1 MIPPFRTPGNAS
13 YLGCDFHSATTSPF
27 FAKLR
32 MRKPSGFAGPQPQQE
47 FSGAYFSCSDCSML
61 TLSMLGL
68 WRPRIFPELR
78 PHVKRSRP
86 DETIVVVLLSYVRT
100 PSGNARRG
108 KERCVQFRLKPEHEE
123 HRRC

>member
-1 MIPPFRTPGNAS
+1 
-13 YLGCDFHSATTSPF
+13 
-27 FAKLR
+27 
-32 MRKPSGFAGPQPQQE
+32 AGPQPQQE

-123 HRRC
+123 HRRCVKIDIRAQTFLAVHHFLELFANRDPVLLAGAL